1 MVVVFNS
8 AEPIFYPS
16 YSLWVVD
23 FSRSRRCR
31 VAGESEHQHQELEG
45 KILKAYSEFRLIQQ
59 VSDVG
64 LFDLILLF
72 H

>member
-45 KILKAYSEFRLIQQ
+45 KF
-59 VSDVG
+59 
-64 LFDLILLF
+64 
-72 H
+72 